1 MSAITIL
8 GFLLLL
14 IMVIFGGKKGLISFF
29 TLFLN
34 FIILVISILLIIYG
48 VPIYIVTFIFCF
60 IIAAI
65 NLFVLNSYNVKT
77 QAAFLGTLVTILILI
92 LMIYFSV
99 EMGHLQGFATE
110 QQDETY
116 VYSMNI
122 GINMVQFMVFTIVL
136 AVIAAVID
144 LAITIS
150 SPMYELNETNPN
162 LNQHQLFQSGMRV
175 GREILATSANTIYL
189 AFFGGQLT
197 LFFWFFKLKYSFGH
211 IINSKIFTQEFIAIL
226 LGGIAVAISIPITA
240 WITAFMIKHVSQ
252 KKTLTNQQN
261 K

>member
-1 MSAITIL
+1 
-8 GFLLLL
+8 
-14 IMVIFGGKKGLISFF
+14 
-29 TLFLN
+29 
-34 FIILVISILLIIYG
+34 
-48 VPIYIVTFIFCF
+48 
-60 IIAAI
+60 
-65 NLFVLNSYNVKT
+65 
-77 QAAFLGTLVTILILI
+77 
-92 LMIYFSV
+92 
-99 EMGHLQGFATE
+99 
-110 QQDETY
+110 
-116 VYSMNI
+116 
-122 GINMVQFMVFTIVL
+122 VQFMVFTIVL

-197 LFFWFFKLKYSFGH
+197 LFFWFFKLHYSFGH